1 MDVLQRLTGAAVRRP
16 AITLAVV
23 AVLALVGGVLALG
36 LKPSAATDTF
46 VPASSP
52 AYRATVQA
60 QRHFGEDAIVV
71 LIHDPLTELLAPAH
85 LATLTR
91 LEACLAGQSV
101 TLSRTLRAE
110 VPVAAAHATPYGGS
124 DSPCAELMSHRSALV
139 VYGPGTFLNR
149 AVAAVNA
156 GITSSFT
163 AARNAG
169 NRAAV
174 AAYRLALAHGL
185 SRHTALVD
193 AAAARQDEDVA
204 QLQRLEQ
211 TAVGSGLT
219 GLPSVTNE
227 SFLRQIV
234 FGAARG
240 ATTPR
245 SRFAY
250 LFPNAHSALIQV
262 RLRASLSPAAQARA
276 IAWIREAVRMPQFA
290 SPAGGSVTVTGVPVV
305 LNDLSG
311 QITGAIGELL
321 AAALV
326 AMALT
331 LLVVFR
337 GRLRLLPLVVA
348 LAASG
353 ITFGLLSVAGVS
365 LTLASVAVLPVLIGL
380 AVDYG
385 VQFQSRVREATET
398 PANAESVTRATGR
411 AAPAITTAALATAVG
426 FLVLLLSPV
435 PMVRGFGVLLVVGI
449 AVALGCTLT
458 AVPAAL
464 VLASRRARGGGG
476 LIIASARGA
485 AEILSAPLTL
495 LAASLRGAGEILATP
510 ARVAGASLR
519 GAAEILH
526 LPGDPQ
532 RTLAALV
539 RHPARVLAVGLVLA
553 AAGWIADGATPVQSD
568 VTRLVPQS
576 SPSIHELRALE
587 ATTGVSG
594 EIDVA
599 VRGADVATPATVRWM
614 TTYQSTLLRHFGYR
628 GSCTDTA
635 LCPALSL
642 PDLFSATQSSIAS
655 TLTQAQIDSLL
666 ASVPAYFSS
675 AVLTSDRREATLAFG
690 IELMPLARQERVIDY
705 MRAHLHP
712 PAGVSAALTGLPVLA
727 AQADAALSSPGR
739 RLLEIAAG
747 LLAVALVLLLVLRAP
762 RRALVPMIPIVLAT
776 GWSALILYLV
786 GIPLNPMS
794 ATLGALV
801 IAIST
806 EFSVLLSERFGEERG
821 AGYGPAEA
829 LLRTYRSTGT
839 AVLASGITA
848 IVGFAV
854 LMLSDIAML
863 RDFGL
868 VTLVDLTV
876 SLVGVLLVLPAAL
889 TLRPH
894 ADAAPG
900 SITAAPAR
908 SRPQAV

>member
-1 MDVLQRLTGAAVRRP
+1 MRVLQRLTGAAARRP
-16 AITLAVV
+16 ALALALVT
-23 AVLALVGGVLALG
+23 VLALAGGGLALR

-52 AYRATVQA
+52 AFRATAQA
-60 QRHFGEDAIVV
+60 QRSFGQDAIIV
-71 LIHDPLTELLAPAH
+71 LVRGPLTELLAPAH

-91 LEACLAGQSV
+91 LEACLAGQTVSFD
-101 TLSRTLRAE
+101 RTLRAD
-110 VPVAAAHATPYGGS
+110 VPVTTGHPTAYGGPN
-124 DSPCAELMSHRSALV
+124 SPCGELMRHRSALV

-156 GITSSFT
+156 GITSSFA
-163 AARNAG
+163 AARAAG
-169 NRAAV
+169 DRAAV

-185 SRHTALVD
+185 TRRTALAD
-193 AAAARQDEDVA
+193 AATARQDEDID

-211 TAVGSGLT
+211 TAVGSGLS
-219 GLPSVTNE
+219 GVPSVSSV

-234 FGAARG
+234 FGAATG
-240 ATTPR
+240 VSTPQA
-245 SRFAY
+245 RFAY

-262 RLRASLSPAAQARA
+262 RLRASLSGAAQARA
-276 IAWIREAVRMPQFA
+276 LAWIREAVRMPQFRP
-290 SPAGGSVTVTGVPVV
+290 PAGGSVVVSGVPVV
-305 LNDLSG
+305 LSDLAG

-321 AAALV
+321 GAALLG
-326 AMALT
+326 MAVT

-337 GRLRLLPLVVA
+337 GRLALLPLAVA

-380 AVDYG
+380 SVDYG
-385 VQFQSRVREATET
+385 VQFQSRAREAAET
-398 PANAESVTRATGR
+398 PATPGSLARATGR
-411 AAPAITTAALATAVG
+411 AAPAISTAALATAVG

-449 AVALGCTLT
+449 AVALGCTLV

-464 VLASRRARGGGG
+464 VIAGRGGGG
-476 LIIASARGA
+476 G
-485 AEILSAPLTL
+485 L
-495 LAASLRGAGEILATP
+495 LGASLRGAGEILAGP
-510 ARVAGASLR
+510 VRLAGSSLR
-519 GAAEILH
+519 GAGEILAGPVRLAGSSLRGAGEILR
-526 LPGDPQ
+526 LPTDPQ
-532 RTLAALV
+532 ATLAALV

-553 AAGWIADGATPVQSD
+553 VAGWVADGATPVQSD

-576 SPSIHELRALE
+576 TPSIRSLRLLE

-599 VRGADVATPATVRWM
+599 VRGADVATPQTVRWM
-614 TTYQSTLLRHFGYR
+614 TAYESTLLRHFGYD
-628 GSCTDTA
+628 GSCARAT

-642 PDLFSATQSSIAS
+642 PDLFSATQTTNGGA
-655 TLTQAQIDSLL
+655 LTQARIDALL
-666 ASVPAYFSS
+666 TSVPAYFSS
-675 AVLTSDRREATLAFG
+675 AVLTPDRREATLAFG
-690 IELMPLARQERVIDY
+690 VRLMPLARQQRVIAY
-705 MRAHLHP
+705 MRTQLHP

-739 RLLEIAAG
+739 RLLEISVG
-747 LLAVALVLLLVLRAP
+747 LVAVAFMLLLVLRRP

-806 EFSVLLSERFGEERG
+806 EFSVLLSERFGEERA
-821 AGYGPAEA
+821 AGHDPGEA

-848 IVGFAV
+848 IVGFGV
-854 LMLSDIAML
+854 LVLSDIPML

-876 SLVGVLLVLPAAL
+876 SLGGVLLVLPAAL
-889 TLRPH
+889 ALGRPR
-894 ADAAPG
+894 DDPAPDP
-900 SITAAPAR
+900 APPAR
-908 SRPQAV
+908 ARPRAQTV